1 MKYPII
7 KERDILAFMAGV
19 WSAVTFGIL
28 GLVVLLSLASCAASH
43 PPAPLPPLTPV
54 DVATVQRLDSL
65 TLQNWLPSELAG
77 LPPYLVPAPAGSTP
91 KQRRQWQKAQTENLA
106 RAGVQPTKIKNSSVA
121 TAPGATAINRPAA
134 PVATGSGAATDA
146 RKAGQRGGASAVGPG
161 AQATAT
167 SSHGPPW
174 WVYLLV
180 AVLGAAGW
188 ELFSAKV
195 APVRQLLRWRLG

>member
-1 MKYPII
+1 MKYQIV
-7 KERDILAFMAGV
+7 KERDIMVFMAGM

-28 GLVVLLSLASCAASH
+28 GLTLLLSLMGCAASYSS
-43 PPAPLPPLTPV
+43 APLPPLTPV
-54 DVATVQRLDSL
+54 DVATVQHLDSL
-65 TLQNWLPSELAG
+65 TLQNWLPNDLAG

-91 KQRRQWQKAQTENLA
+91 KQRRQWQKAQTQNLA

-134 PVATGSGAATDA
+134 PVAAAAGSVATDA

-161 AQATAT
+161 AVATAM
-167 SSHGPPW
+167 SRHSPLW
-174 WVYLLV
+174 LYLVV

-188 ELFSAKV
+188 EVLS
-195 APVRQLLRWRLG
+195 RQVPLKWLPWRLLQ